1 MGDTKNGLLIIKIFC
16 MYYDKKLPICISI
29 IPKSIRLSDVF
40 HYRDN
45 SAVNINTVP
54 LSFIVH

>member
-1 MGDTKNGLLIIKIFC
+1 MGDTKNGLMIIKIFC
-16 MYYDKKLPICISI
+16 MYYDKKLPVCISI

-45 SAVNINTVP
+45 SAVNINMCH
-54 LSFIVH
+54 L

>member
-1 MGDTKNGLLIIKIFC
+1 MGDTKNGFVDFKIFC
-16 MYYDKKLPICISI
+16 MYYDKKLPVCIGI

-45 SAVNINTVP
+45 SAVNINMCH
-54 LSFIVH
+54 L